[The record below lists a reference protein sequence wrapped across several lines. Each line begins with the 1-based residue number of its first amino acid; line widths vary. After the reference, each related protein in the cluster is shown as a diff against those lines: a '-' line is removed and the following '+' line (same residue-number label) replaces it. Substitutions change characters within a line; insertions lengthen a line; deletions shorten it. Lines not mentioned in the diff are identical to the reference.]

1 MDSPTIFLVDN
12 GSLRPAATFAL
23 RTIAGALSQRV
34 NMRIE
39 PVSLLHSHKIP
50 AGKLNGMPATI
61 VKRRLRELLAE
72 GQREF
77 LILPLFLGPS
87 LAITGYLPTMIEE
100 LREECPD
107 LCVKIT
113 ESMAGA
119 DVDNPDP
126 RLAQVLADHV
136 LNQMP
141 LREGVSVAM
150 VDHGTPHKPV
160 NVLRNTVAAQLAAKL
175 QVPVQA
181 CSMERRDG
189 PEYAFNDPLLEN
201 LATVKGDSDTHLILG
216 MFFILPGRHAGE
228 GGDVAEIIEGL
239 IKRDHF
245 KSIHVCPLLGEHP
258 LLLDVL
264 ADRLKEARAG

>member
-1 MDSPTIFLVDN
+1 M
-12 GSLRPAATFAL
+12 
-23 RTIAGALSQRV
+23 
-34 NMRIE
+34 
-39 PVSLLHSHKIP
+39 
-50 AGKLNGMPATI
+50 
-61 VKRRLRELLAE
+61 
-72 GQREF
+72 
-77 LILPLFLGPS
+77 
-87 LAITGYLPTMIEE
+87 
-100 LREECPD
+100 
-107 LCVKIT
+107 
-113 ESMAGA
+113 
-119 DVDNPDP
+119 
-126 RLAQVLADHV
+126 
-136 LNQMP
+136 
-141 LREGVSVAM
+141 
-150 VDHGTPHKPV
+150 
-160 NVLRNTVAAQLAAKL
+160 AAQLAAKL